1 MKEKLSLLK
10 DLIKVA
16 NADGQF
22 REEEQQFIFAIAEQ
36 MGVTPKDYT
45 RLFKE
50 NIEYK
55 SPVLEVDRIL
65 QFQRIILVMNVDQ
78 NVSLK
83 EIKEVQNLGLK
94 MGLHPDAINLVLTE
108 MNDYRNNILPP
119 ARLIEIFKTHHN

>member
-1 MKEKLSLLK
+1 MEEKLSLLK

-45 RLFKE
+45 RLFNE
-50 NIEYK
+50 NIEHK
-55 SPVLEVDRIL
+55 PPVLEIDRIV

-78 NVSLK
+78 NVSLN

-94 MGLHPDAINLVLTE
+94 MGLHPAAINLVLTE
-108 MNDYRNNILPP
+108 MHNYPNNMLPP
-119 ARLIEIFKTHHN
+119 ARLMEIFKTHHN

>member
-1 MKEKLSLLK
+1 MEEKLSLLN
-10 DLIKVA
+10 DLIIIA

-22 REEEQQFIFAIAEQ
+22 REEEQRFIFAIAEQ

-55 SPVLEVDRIL
+55 SPVLEIDRIV

-94 MGLHPDAINLVLTE
+94 MGLHPAAINQVLTE
-108 MNDYRNNILPP
+108 MHNYENKMLPP
-119 ARLIEIFKTHHN
+119 ARLMEIFKAHHN